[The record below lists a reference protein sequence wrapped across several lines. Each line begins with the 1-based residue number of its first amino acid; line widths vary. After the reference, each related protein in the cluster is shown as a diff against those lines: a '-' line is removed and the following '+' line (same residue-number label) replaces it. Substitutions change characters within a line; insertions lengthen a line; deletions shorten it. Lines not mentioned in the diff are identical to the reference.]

1 MHQNCRLLVTLVPI
15 PCYDSL
21 IIAWIM
27 KTMKKER
34 KKEIE
39 FATHWNFDNT
49 VKGNIY
55 KNEKLRPLNLC
66 SFKELCDSHHIN

>member
-1 MHQNCRLLVTLVPI
+1 MDHEN
-15 PCYDSL
+15 YE
-21 IIAWIM
+21 
-27 KTMKKER
+27 KR
-34 KKEIE
+34 KKEKKIE

-66 SFKELCDSHHIN
+66 SFKELYDSHHIN